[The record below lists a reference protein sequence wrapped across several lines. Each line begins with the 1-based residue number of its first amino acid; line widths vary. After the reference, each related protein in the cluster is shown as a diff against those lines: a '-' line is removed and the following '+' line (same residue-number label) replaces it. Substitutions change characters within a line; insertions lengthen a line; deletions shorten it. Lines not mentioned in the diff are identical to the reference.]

1 MMNTSLAKTFT
12 FEDTN
17 VRTSGTAENP
27 LFCVKDV
34 CDVLGIKT
42 HRKKIQLLEAD
53 EKDVVPFRDSIG
65 RKQNIVFCNESGLY
79 SIIMSCHRNPR
90 TQAFQRWVCRE
101 VLPSIRRTGSY
112 SLPKQDNLIEHRKLD
127 LEFCKFAKELFPDC
141 DRMKHLV
148 KEKVASI
155 LNVGGPLAITEEMPL
170 TVTEILEQTQGLER
184 KLIHKHRS
192 RFGRLVVGSWRKDRN
207 CEPQKL
213 TKYCNGHSCK
223 VNAYPADYHDEI
235 RGMWLAFL
243 QTM

>member
-1 MMNTSLAKTFT
+1 MMNSQVAKTFT
-12 FEDTN
+12 FEDSSI
-17 VRTSGTAENP
+17 RTSGSAETP

-34 CDVLGIKT
+34 CAVLGIKNN
-42 HRKKIQLLEAD
+42 RNKINALDAD
-53 EKDVVPFRDSIG
+53 EKDIVQTLDSVG
-65 RKQNIVFCNESGLY
+65 RSLKTVFCTEAGLY
-79 SIIMSCHRNPR
+79 KIIFSTQKNPK
-90 TQAFQRWVCRE
+90 TTAFKRWVCHE

-112 SLPKQDNLIEHRKLD
+112 AVPKQDNLIEHRKLD

-155 LNVGGPLAITEEMPL
+155 LNVGGPLAITQEMPL

-184 KLIHKHRS
+184 KLIYKHRS

-243 QTM
+243 QM